1 MSRKKHDD
9 AGEEIP
15 PVQDEEGAVA
25 PDAPTSEAGLEGPS
39 TPTST
44 PEVIDVGA
52 QLAEQKDRYLR
63 LAAEYDNYRK
73 RSTKE
78 RLEMGSRAQ
87 AEIVSKLIDALDDLG
102 RFAHIDP
109 ATTDPMTLHKG
120 IEMVEQKV
128 TKSLTA
134 AGLELINPVDQTFD
148 PTQHEAVS
156 TEPALSKEDDHTV
169 AKVFQVGYRFNGQLL
184 RPARVVVKQ
193 WNG

>member
-9 AGEEIP
+9 ADEETP
-15 PVQDEEGAVA
+15 PVQDEEGAIA
-25 PDAPTSEAGLEGPS
+25 PDAPASEAALEGPS
-39 TPTST
+39 TPRSSA
-44 PEVIDVGA
+44 EVADVAA
-52 QLAEQKDRYLR
+52 QLAEQRDRYLR

-87 AEIVSKLIDALDDLG
+87 AEIVSRLLDGLDDLS
-102 RFAHIDP
+102 RFADIDP
-109 ATTDPMTLHKG
+109 AATDPMTLHKG
-120 IEMVEQKV
+120 IELVEAKLS
-128 TKSLTA
+128 KALLS
-134 AGLELINPVDQTFD
+134 AGLEIINPVDQTFD
-148 PTQHEAVS
+148 PTVHEAVS

-169 AKVFQVGYRFNGQLL
+169 SKVFQMGYRFNGQLL